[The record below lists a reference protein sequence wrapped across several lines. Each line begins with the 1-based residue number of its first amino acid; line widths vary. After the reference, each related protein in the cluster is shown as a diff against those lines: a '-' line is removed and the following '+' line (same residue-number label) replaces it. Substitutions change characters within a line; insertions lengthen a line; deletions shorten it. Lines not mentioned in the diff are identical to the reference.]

1 MNTVLPAMRKHEH
14 AHSPPLARPRAAA
27 QVGAL
32 DRLAMRA
39 GLALLV
45 WSRRRGSVDRRLEA
59 RNQFERHRSREQR
72 ELAAQR
78 EYLLLAVLR

>member
-1 MNTVLPAMRKHEH
+1 MNKAVAAVRTHEH
-14 AHSPPLARPRAAA
+14 TTSPPPGPPRATIR
-27 QVGAL
+27 VNAL

-45 WSRRRGSVDRRLEA
+45 WSRRRGSVDQRLDA
-59 RNQFERHRSREQR
+59 RNRFERQRDREQR